1 LRYIT
6 LARNIGACWNIKH
19 IKEGTMS
26 DIKRAIS
33 RLTMKSIEA
42 ISEYTQEMARG
53 GAPAFP
59 DWAEDLVDL
68 IDAYKAATQTATTVR
83 DMLRED
89 FKMADNR
96 DAAVAEAVR
105 AWYVRQYPH
114 LGVLPDQPDLASIIG
129 SIRAVH
135 EVRFL
140 MPDIRLS
147 KEEREMMVEFT
158 KTMRGEK

>member
-1 LRYIT
+1 
-6 LARNIGACWNIKH
+6 
-19 IKEGTMS
+19 MS
-26 DIKRAIS
+26 DIKRVIS
-33 RLTMKSIEA
+33 RLSTLAMEA
-42 ISEYTQEMARG
+42 ISDYNRELARG

-59 DWAEDLVDL
+59 SWGDDVCDL
-68 IDAYKAATQTATTVR
+68 IAEYRNAMQTATTVR

-114 LGVLPDQPDLASIIG
+114 LAVLPDQPDLASIIG